1 MSAGSK
7 YSIEA
12 EGLGKAYRLYP
23 SPLHRVAETLSFG
36 AAKLHREHHALRDVS
51 FKLERGQALGLVGQN
66 GAGKSTL
73 LKILSGTTDPTAGR
87 YRVAGHVSSLLE
99 LGAGFHPD
107 FSGRENIYLN
117 GVLLGYSR
125 RDLDRLFPQMLEFS
139 ELGEFID
146 RPLRTYSSGMAMR
159 LGFSVAV
166 HLDPEVLIID
176 EVFAV
181 GDMHFA
187 KKCAEKVY
195 DFRRRGKT
203 ILFCSHSLYDVRQLC
218 DLAIW
223 LDHGEMRL
231 LSDAVTVTNEYATF
245 SKSLDANTAHPTD
258 NYASA
263 PRRDTM
269 PHVEQVR
276 VYKMGTEEETYDVQ
290 PGDALDV
297 RVWYR
302 NPEAPATTI
311 HVGIGFL
318 RSDSTLCTADTT
330 QFARVAVPGARGCV
344 TYRVPR
350 LMLLSGQFTVFAVVL
365 DEPGMHRYDNAMTPM
380 QLNVRNRTKDLGLF
394 LQPHEWIV
402 QEGSAAPSRAAQP
415 AGAARGD
422 ANGGS
427 AA

>member
-1 MSAGSK
+1 MAFGDTK

-12 EGLGKAYRLYP
+12 EGLGKAYRIF
-23 SPLHRVAETLSFG
+23 STPLKRVAEAATFG
-36 AAKLHREHHALRDVS
+36 ALKLHADYHALQDVS
-51 FKLERGQALGLVGQN
+51 FRLERGQALGLVGQN

-73 LKILSGTTDPTAGR
+73 LKILSGTTEPTSGR

-125 RDLDRLFPQMLEFS
+125 RDLERLVPQMLEFS

-218 DLAIW
+218 DVAIW
-223 LDHGEMRL
+223 LDHGKVRML
-231 LSDAVTVTNEYATF
+231 TDAVTVTNEYATF
-245 SKSLDANTAHPTD
+245 SKSLDANSASPGDH
-258 NYASA
+258 YASA
-263 PRRDTM
+263 PKRETM
-269 PHVEQVR
+269 PHVAQMR
-276 VYKMGTEEETYDVQ
+276 IYRMGTQEEIYDIV
-290 PGDALDV
+290 PGDAIDV

-302 NPEAPATTI
+302 NPEAPATKI
-311 HVGIGFL
+311 HVGIGFV
-318 RSDSTLCTADTT
+318 RSDSTLVTADTT
-330 QFARVAVPGARGCV
+330 EFAKIEVPAREGCV
-344 TYRVPR
+344 TYRMPR
-350 LMLLSGQFTVFAVVL
+350 CLLLSGQFTVFAVVL
-365 DEPGMHRYDNAMTPM
+365 DEPGLHRYDHVMTPQ
-380 QLNVRNRTKDLGLF
+380 QLNVRNRTKDLGLV
-394 LQPHEWIV
+394 LHPHEWV
-402 QEGSAAPSRAAQP
+402 VEPGVAAPTRTT
-415 AGAARGD
+415 AGATV
-422 ANGGS
+422 
-427 AA
+427 